1 MKVKTLLMLLSRHK
15 ITVTAFGII
24 IMSVATSLVFVQ
36 IVYGQDSL
44 QQIID
49 TIHQP
54 SLLVAAES
62 TSVLQTTADIGAAIE
77 KNECTVLAAT
87 IAATVPPSPSPSP
100 AEETTVETTPAAT
113 PAATTETTPAATTET
128 APAAT
133 TAAATT
139 AKATAKPTS
148 VQPAKPTAAAT
159 TAATAAPTT
168 AATAAATTAASC
180 SGTYD
185 SLMAKAVLDLVN
197 QQRTA
202 AGLPALVWSD
212 SLASTAKI
220 RAQEISISFSH
231 TRPVTDAKG
240 NSMDCFTAF
249 PSEFCSV
256 AENIAKG
263 QSCSADVMAGWMGSE
278 NHKNNILRS
287 SVSQLGVACYNVNGT
302 YYWVQD
308 FGG

>member
-24 IMSVATSLVFVQ
+24 IISVTTSLIFVHV
-36 IVYGQDSL
+36 VYGQNSL
-44 QQIID
+44 RQIID
-49 TIHQP
+49 TIQQP
-54 SLLVAAES
+54 SLLVTTES
-62 TSVLQTTADIGAAIE
+62 ASVLQTSADIGAAIE
-77 KNECTVLAAT
+77 KNECTVLAVT
-87 IAATVPPSPSPSP
+87 RAATVAPSPSPSP

-113 PAATTETTPAATTET
+113 IETTQAAATET

-133 TAAATT
+133 TAAGT
-139 AKATAKPTS
+139 AATAKTTS
-148 VQPAKPTAAAT
+148 KPASTQPAKPTAAVT

-212 SLASTAKI
+212 SLASTAKT

-240 NSMDCFTAF
+240 NAMDCFTAF